1 MDLRTALQF
10 IDAKDIDRANSVVF
24 NRLDA
29 MFKAI
34 TDERKLIGRALAIYL
49 IHKFKFITQVP
60 GTSQYYAKVS
70 TLRNILGD
78 KLTDSAYRDLAQ
90 MADDEFIPFA
100 YKVVERVNPSVATDL
115 KRLAEQAGIS
125 IEDNANGNETAYKG
139 FFAKRSVTE
148 AVLGRYNVNGEIEG
162 KEHIFYSTNDID
174 KAKEVLINLL
184 ALGVSGNYFI

>member
-34 TDERKLIGRALAIYL
+34 TDERKLVGRALAIYL

-70 TLRNILGD
+70 TLRNILRD

-139 FFAKRSVTE
+139 FFAKRSVAE

>member
-34 TDERKLIGRALAIYL
+34 TDERKLVGRALAIYL
-49 IHKFKFITQVP
+49 IHKFKFIAEVP

-70 TLRNILGD
+70 TLRDILGER
-78 KLTDSAYRDLAQ
+78 LPDSAYRDLAQ
-90 MADDEFIPFA
+90 MSDDEFIPFA
-100 YKVVERVNPSVATDL
+100 YRVVRRVNPSVASDL
-115 KRLAEQAGIS
+115 KGLAEQVGIN
-125 IEDNANGNETAYKG
+125 IDDNASSNQTPYRG
-139 FFAKRSVTE
+139 FFAKRSITE

-162 KEHIFYSTNDID
+162 KEHIFYSTDNLD

-184 ALGVSGNYFI
+184 ASGA